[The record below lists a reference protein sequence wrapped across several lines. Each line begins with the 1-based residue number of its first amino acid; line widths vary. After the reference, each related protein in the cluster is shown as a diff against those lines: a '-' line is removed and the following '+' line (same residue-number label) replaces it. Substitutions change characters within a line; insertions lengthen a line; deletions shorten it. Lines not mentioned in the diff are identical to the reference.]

1 MHCRWGGE
9 ELLLL
14 LPQTNESAAMACAE
28 RMRSTLDATPLEADG
43 VSIHATATFGVAT
56 ARYGESLDT
65 MVDRVDKALYEGK
78 RLGLDRVVASR
89 PPVAALSEEH
99 AHGGRQ

>member
-1 MHCRWGGE
+1 
-9 ELLLL
+9 
-14 LPQTNESAAMACAE
+14 MAGTAP
-28 RMRSTLDATPLEADG
+28 RDQFDTG
-43 VSIHATATFGVAT
+43 IHATATFGVAT

-89 PPVAALSEEH
+89 PPVAALPEEH